1 MKPRATATLGTPAQ
15 RLLHLRATA
24 AAAGAIAF
32 AALAPGAPVARADD
46 TGATVDLGTIT
57 VTARRRD
64 ESIMDA
70 PVAVTVESGKQLQ
83 DQNAVLF
90 DDVGREVPNVR
101 MTQSPTSVSA
111 LDVTIRGQSAIRS
124 AIAYDP
130 AVGIY
135 IDGVYVANG
144 QAAMNTL
151 LDIGKVQIIRGTQG
165 TLFGRDNTGGSIL
178 FSTRRPELGR
188 WSSEVAVDGGS
199 DSLFSGRAIA
209 NVPLADTAAL
219 RFAYQDNERDGDG
232 SSLASGQV
240 GFGNQHRY
248 QGRISALW
256 RPRPGSE
263 AFWTYEHFEAD
274 EVGALLHPL
283 HGPGAG
289 TVVAQFGDAIPLFPG
304 LAPVIFP
311 SNFRQ
316 TDADFPAHDRTHLD
330 ATQLTLTQDLGAAAH
345 AKLILG
351 YRHLHNDTAIDVD
364 ATSLPFANTALQNSS
379 SQKSAE
385 LQLNGTT
392 LDHRLDWVGGLYW
405 FRDDGNAPS
414 QIPAQSPAYQAFFT
428 ATGGPV
434 VPYPVIESN
443 ALENLSRAGYLHG
456 EYHLTDRWSVAAGV
470 RRTEDTRKLSENS
483 YAATPLGQSCTIL
496 DATTG
501 NPANN
506 GGPCPP
512 IDKSVSFSYWSWEL
526 STRYRLSDEVAAYF
540 RSGRAQRSG
549 GWNVPLSTLQDLPF
563 RPEQLTDYE
572 LGVKTDLLGGALAI
586 NADVFYGDY
595 VDMQRLLPQLVGGTP
610 TTFVINAGKARVS
623 GAEVEADLDLAR
635 GWSMRAALGWTDA
648 RYRQFEYTPGPGLP
662 PVDLAGNAFNQTP
675 RFNAALG
682 VGYAQALPR
691 GSLRLHADYAWQDT
705 VQFNVIN
712 DFNKQG
718 GYGTL
723 NARATYAAPGDR
735 WELAFFGTNLTN
747 RQYAVTGGTVAPNA
761 MAWQIP
767 GPPREVGVEFTYR
780 FGQAG

>member
-1 MKPRATATLGTPAQ
+1 MALPHEVGRRRASGVV
-15 RLLHLRATA
+15 
-24 AAAGAIAF
+24 AGAF
-32 AALAPGAPVARADD
+32 AAVVLVPVAAPATADD

-57 VTARRRD
+57 VTARRRG
-64 ESIMDA
+64 EKIMDA
-70 PVAVTVESGKQLQ
+70 PVAVTVQTGEQLQ

-135 IDGVYVANG
+135 VDGVYVANG

-151 LDIGKVQIIRGTQG
+151 LDIDKVQIIRGTQG

-178 FSTRRPELGR
+178 FTTRRPELKR
-188 WSSEVAVDGGS
+188 WSSEVALDGGT
-199 DSLFSGRAIA
+199 DNLFTGRAIA
-209 NVPLADTAAL
+209 NVPLGDTAAL
-219 RFAYQDNERDGDG
+219 RFAYQDNERDGFG
-232 SSLASGQV
+232 SSLASGQDH
-240 GFGNQHRY
+240 FGNQHRY
-248 QGRISALW
+248 QGRVSALW
-256 RPRPGSE
+256 RPNPGTE
-263 AFWTYEHFEAD
+263 AFWSYEHFEAD

-289 TVVAQFGDAIPLFPG
+289 TIVAQFGDAIPLFPG
-304 LAPVIFP
+304 LPPVIFP

-316 TDADFPAHDRTHLD
+316 TDADFSAHDRTHLD
-330 ATQLTLTQDLGAAAH
+330 ATQLTLTQDVGESTH

-351 YRHLHNDTAIDVD
+351 YRHLYNDTAIDVD

-385 LQLNGTT
+385 LQLSGTT
-392 LDHRLDWVGGLYW
+392 PDRKLDWVGGLYW
-405 FRDDGNAPS
+405 FRDDGSAPS
-414 QIPAQSPAYQAFFT
+414 EIPAQSPAYQAFFA

-443 ALENLSRAGYLHG
+443 SLENLSTAGYLHG
-456 EYHLTDRWSVAAGV
+456 EYHLTDRWAAAAGI
-470 RRTEDTRKLSENS
+470 RRTEDTRKLGENA
-483 YAATPLGQSCTIL
+483 YAATPLGQSCTII
-496 DATTG
+496 DAATG
-501 NPANN
+501 LPANN

-512 IDKSVSFSYWSWEL
+512 IDKSVRFSYWSWEL
-526 STRYRLSDEVAAYF
+526 STRYRLTDDVNAYF

-549 GWNVPLSTLQDLPF
+549 GWNVPVNTLQDQPF

-572 LGVKTDLLGGALAI
+572 LGLKSDLLGGRLAI
-586 NADVFYGDY
+586 NADVFYGNYD
-595 VDMQRLLPQLVGGTP
+595 DMQRLLPQLVGGTP
-610 TTFVINAGKARVS
+610 TTYVINAGKARVS
-623 GAEVEADLDLAR
+623 GAEIEADMDLAR
-635 GWSMRAALGWTDA
+635 GWSMRAAFGWTDA
-648 RYRQFEYTPGPGLP
+648 RYRQFELTPGPGLP
-662 PVDLAGNAFNQTP
+662 PVNLAGNEFNQAP

-682 VGYAQALPR
+682 VGYVAFLPR
-691 GSLRLHADYAWQDT
+691 GRLRLHADYAWQDA
-705 VQFNVIN
+705 VQFNVVN

-718 GYGTL
+718 AYGTL
-723 NARATYAAPGDR
+723 NVRLAYAVPGDR
-735 WELAFFGTNLTN
+735 WELALFGTNLTD

-767 GPPREVGVEFTYR
+767 GPPREVGVELSYR
-780 FGQAG
+780 FSRGG

>member
-1 MKPRATATLGTPAQ
+1 MPAITIIRSVVRCATVRRSIQ
-15 RLLHLRATA
+15 A
-24 AAAGAIAF
+24 ASAVVAL
-32 AALAPGAPVARADD
+32 AALAPTAQVARADD

-64 ESIMDA
+64 ETIMNA
-70 PVAVTVESGKQLQ
+70 PVAVTVQTGEQLQ

-135 IDGVYVANG
+135 VDGVYVANG

-151 LDIGKVQIIRGTQG
+151 LDIDKVEIIRGAQG

-178 FSTRRPELGR
+178 FTTRRPELGR

-199 DSLFSGRAIA
+199 GNLFTGRAIA
-209 NVPLADTAAL
+209 NVPLGDTAAL
-219 RFAYQDNERDGDG
+219 RFAYQDNERDGYG
-232 SSLASGQV
+232 SSLASGQDD
-240 GFGNQHRY
+240 FGNQHRY

-256 RPRPGSE
+256 RPRVGSE
-263 AFWTYEHFEAD
+263 VFWTYEHFEAD

-289 TVVAQFGDAIPLFPG
+289 TIVAQFGDAIPLFPG
-304 LAPVIFP
+304 LPPVVFP

-316 TDADFPAHDRTHLD
+316 TDADFPAYDRTRLD
-330 ATQLTLTQDLGAAAH
+330 ATQLTLTQDVGSATH

-351 YRHLHNDTAIDVD
+351 YRHLNNETAIDVD
-364 ATSLPFANTALQNSS
+364 ATSLPFANTLLANSS

-385 LQLNGTT
+385 LQLNGTA
-392 LDHRLDWVGGLYW
+392 LGRKLDWVGGLYW
-405 FRDDGNAPS
+405 FRDDGSAPS
-414 QIPAQSPAYQAFFT
+414 EIPAQSPPYQAFFA

-443 ALENLSRAGYLHG
+443 ALQNRSTAGYLHG
-456 EYHLTDRWSVAAGV
+456 EYHLTDRWAVAAGV

-483 YAATPLGQSCTIL
+483 YAATPFGQSCTII

-501 NPANN
+501 YPANN

-512 IDKSVSFSYWSWEL
+512 IDKSVSFSYWSWEF
-526 STRYRLSDEVAAYF
+526 STRYRLSNQVSTYF

-549 GWNVPLSTLQDLPF
+549 GWNVPLSTLQDQPF

-586 NADVFYGDY
+586 NADVFYGNYD
-595 VDMQRLLPQLVGGTP
+595 DMQRLLPQLVGGTP
-610 TTFVINAGKARVS
+610 TTFVVNAGKARVG
-623 GAEVEADLDLAR
+623 GAEVEADMDLAH

-662 PVDLAGNAFNQTP
+662 PVDLAGNAFDQTP

-682 VGYAQALPR
+682 VGYARSLPH

-705 VQFNVIN
+705 AQFNVIN
-712 DFNKQG
+712 DFNRQG
-718 GYGTL
+718 AYGTL
-723 NARATYAAPGDR
+723 NARATYAAPGDA
-735 WELAFFGTNLTN
+735 WELALFGTNLTD

-767 GPPREVGVEFTYR
+767 GPPREYGVEFTYR
-780 FGQAG
+780 FGRAG